1 METAMSP
8 EACPDHDGAQPSA
21 PRTARAGTV
30 RLADLLGPMRKL
42 VIDHDGELYSLRL
55 TSRGRLILTK

>member
-1 METAMSP
+1 MSP
-8 EACPDHDGAQPSA
+8 EACPDHDGAPPPA
-21 PRTARAGTV
+21 PRTARAGAV